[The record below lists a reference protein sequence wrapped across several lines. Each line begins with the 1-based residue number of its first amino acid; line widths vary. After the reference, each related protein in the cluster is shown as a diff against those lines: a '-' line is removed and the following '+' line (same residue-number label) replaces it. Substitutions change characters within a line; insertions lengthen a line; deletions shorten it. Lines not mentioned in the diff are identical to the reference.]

1 MKIGIMLPN
10 YAQWLGSRALKDIVR
25 HAEASGYDSLW
36 VNDHVLLPT
45 DRAALY
51 GNGFK
56 DPYPTLAYCA
66 ALSDTLLLGT
76 SVSVVPYRNPI
87 VTAKMVASIDV
98 LSEGRVIFGVG
109 SGHEAGESQALGIPY
124 AERGAM
130 TDEYLNAMIAVWTQE
145 LCEFHGRYVDFS
157 AMKPILKPVQQPYP
171 PIHVGGR
178 SRRAMRR
185 AVELGQAWHPSAL
198 APDQLEERIAVLRTM
213 EASRQRTE
221 PVEISLR
228 WAVHLVDSPSTE
240 GGVSGRGET
249 QRRQM
254 STATAART
262 LRRYQDL
269 GVSHIAIDLPA
280 HRIGDTA
287 NVDVFAEQMERFAQE
302 VKPAVMTPPP
312 TRPARSR

>member
-1 MKIGIMLPN
+1 MKVGIMLPN
-10 YAQWLGSRALKDIVR
+10 YAQWLGSRELKDVVR
-25 HAEASGYDSLW
+25 RAEALGYDSLW
-36 VNDHVLLPT
+36 VNDHVLLPAE
-45 DRAALY
+45 RAALY

-56 DPYPTLAYCA
+56 DPYPVLAYCA

-109 SGHEAGESQALGIPY
+109 SGHEPGESQALGLPY
-124 AERGAM
+124 EDRGAM
-130 TDEYLNAMIAVWTQE
+130 TDEYLRAMIAVWTQE

-157 AMKPILKPVQQPYP
+157 ATKPILKPVQQPYP

-198 APDQLEERIAVLRTM
+198 SPEQLEERITSLKEM
-213 EASRQRTE
+213 ASGLKRAE
-221 PVEISLR
+221 PVEVSLR
-228 WAVHLVDSPSTE
+228 WAVHLVETPPAE
-240 GGVSGRGET
+240 GVVSGRGET

-254 STATAART
+254 TAETAART
-262 LRRYQDL
+262 LRRYQEL
-269 GVSHIAIDLPA
+269 GVSHITIDFPA
-280 HRIGDTA
+280 HRIGNTP
-287 NVDVFAEQMERFAQE
+287 NVEVFAGQMERFAQE
-302 VKPAVMTPPP
+302 VRPAVGP
-312 TRPARSR
+312 SV